1 METPLQGVV
10 KNKPGSSKTVTGI
23 GRSQSLKLH
32 LNRST
37 PGAGRSH
44 AEPKDLGPDV
54 GKKYELSRKEETS
67 QDEPHHWKSDKDTAS
82 LCEEP

>member
-10 KNKPGSSKTVTGI
+10 KNKPGNSKTVTRI

-37 PGAGRSH
+37 LGEGWSH
-44 AEPKDLGPDV
+44 AEPKDPGPDV
-54 GKKYELSRKEETS
+54 GKKYEPSQKEETS
-67 QDEPHHWKSDKDTAS
+67 QDEPHHQKSDKDTAF